1 MCLAYCCR
9 ASNRIINGWD
19 SLLTT
24 NSHVVDHDRIVVR
37 IVGLNVFKTNQEAVD
52 VDVLP
57 RYRDYKDTT
66 IKKKIKKEKDTE
78 ISLQRILHSAGHS
91 SSSSFINSL
100 LDFKRCHRNKP
111 KKQAEFWMRK
121 SFSSATLQAEEKNDK
136 HPSSYLDPFGNG
148 VVLGIDVLGVQS
160 VGFVAS
166 CGNHHWR
173 RIERLGE

>member
-1 MCLAYCCR
+1 MCLAYCYR

-37 IVGLNVFKTNQEAVD
+37 IVRLNVFKTNQEAVD

-78 ISLQRILHSAGHS
+78 ISLQRILHSAGHAAIFFFFFFFHQF
-91 SSSSFINSL
+91 FIGFQALS
-100 LDFKRCHRNKP
+100 P
-111 KKQAEFWMRK
+111 KQAKKTGGILDGKELFICDTSGGRK
-121 SFSSATLQAEEKNDK
+121 E
-136 HPSSYLDPFGNG
+136 
-148 VVLGIDVLGVQS
+148 
-160 VGFVAS
+160 
-166 CGNHHWR
+166 
-173 RIERLGE
+173 

>member
-1 MCLAYCCR
+1 MCLAYCYR

-66 IKKKIKKEKDTE
+66 IKKKIKKEKNTE
-78 ISLQRILHSAGHS
+78 ISLERILHSAGHAAICFF
-91 SSSSFINSL
+91 SFFFFFFFHQFFIGFQALSP
-100 LDFKRCHRNKP
+100 KQAQ

-121 SFSSATLQAEEKNDK
+121 SDDISGGRKEWQTFKFL
-136 HPSSYLDPFGNG
+136 PRP
-148 VVLGIDVLGVQS
+148 I
-160 VGFVAS
+160 
-166 CGNHHWR
+166 R
-173 RIERLGE
+173 

>member
-1 MCLAYCCR
+1 MCLAYCYR

-66 IKKKIKKEKDTE
+66 IKKKINKEK
-78 ISLQRILHSAGHS
+78 IQRLA
-91 SSSSFINSL
+91 
-100 LDFKRCHRNKP
+100 
-111 KKQAEFWMRK
+111 
-121 SFSSATLQAEEKNDK
+121 
-136 HPSSYLDPFGNG
+136 
-148 VVLGIDVLGVQS
+148 
-160 VGFVAS
+160 
-166 CGNHHWR
+166 
-173 RIERLGE
+173 